1 LNPILLKGACNE
13 ALIYA
18 RNMEASCEDQL
29 MGYLNHELFS
39 DTKVRIMPDVHVG
52 KGTLVGFTCTR
63 NGFALPSLIGVDI
76 GCGVSAYNVGRRN
89 IHFDKLD
96 VYIRKNIPTGME
108 THKAMDER
116 IAQAWELLSS
126 RQDKNKNVC
135 EVYSGAQTED
145 STGSGDAVSFAMF
158 KNELRRIA
166 GVQQQPIQRV
176 LASLGTLGGGNHFI
190 EIDKDEEKDNWLLIH
205 SGSRNFGLRI
215 AQYHS
220 MLAIRKTP
228 TASPLKYL
236 SGADAE
242 AYYLDMRIAQQ
253 YASLNRML
261 MAVIIIEGFLKEKME
276 NYGAIDT
283 VHNYVDFR
291 DNIIRKGAVSS
302 HEKEEVV
309 IPFSM
314 AEGAVIGIGRGKA
327 EWNYSAPHGAG
338 RKLSRSQSRGL
349 SLDEYRKRMRGIW
362 SSTISKQTLD
372 ESPMAYKRSKDVLEF
387 IEDTVQI
394 TRRLTPR
401 YNFKAE
407 D

>member
-1 LNPILLKGACNE
+1 MNPILLKGACNE

-18 RNMEASCEDQL
+18 RNVEASCEDQL
-29 MGYLNHELFS
+29 MAYLNHELFS

-52 KGTLVGFTCTR
+52 KGTIVGFTCTR

-76 GCGVSAYNVGRRN
+76 GCGVSAYNIGRRN
-89 IHFDKLD
+89 IPCDKLD
-96 VYIRKNIPTGME
+96 AYIRKNIPTGMD
-108 THKAMDER
+108 THKTMDDR
-116 IAQAWELLSS
+116 IAQAWELISS
-126 RQDKNKNVC
+126 GQDKNAG
-135 EVYSGAQTED
+135 EGQTECGEAQAD
-145 STGSGDAVSFAMF
+145 TTEAGEAVPLVLF

-166 GVQQQPIQRV
+166 DVQQQPIQRV

-190 EIDKDEEKDNWLLIH
+190 EIDKDEEKNNWLLIH

-228 TASPLKYL
+228 PASPLKYL
-236 SGADAE
+236 SGDDAE
-242 AYYLDMRIAQQ
+242 AYYLDMRIAQK
-253 YASLNRML
+253 YASLNRAL
-261 MAVIIIEGFLKEKME
+261 MAVIIIEGFFKEKVE
-276 NYGAIDT
+276 NCKAIDT

-302 HEKEEVV
+302 HENESVV

-314 AEGAVIGIGRGKA
+314 SEGAVIGTGRGKA

-338 RKLSRSQSRGL
+338 RKISRSQARGL

-372 ESPMAYKRSKDVLEF
+372 ESPMAYKRSKDILEY

-394 TRRLTPR
+394 THRLKPL

-407 D
+407 E